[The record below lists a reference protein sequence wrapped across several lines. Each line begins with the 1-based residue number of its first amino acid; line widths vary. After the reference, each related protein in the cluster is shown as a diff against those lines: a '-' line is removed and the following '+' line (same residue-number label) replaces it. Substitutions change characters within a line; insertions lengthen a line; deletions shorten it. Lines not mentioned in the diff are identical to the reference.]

1 MGRAADAP
9 PRAIL
14 VDKPAGPT
22 SHDVVARCRALL
34 GRPKVGHTGTLDPFA
49 TGLMVLLVGRATRL
63 APFLSGL
70 PKTYVAGIRL
80 GARSESGDPEG
91 PITPGGAPPDEAT
104 LRAALTDMVGESR
117 QRVPALSAVKVDGER
132 LYAITR
138 RGDEVERPTRT
149 VVVDRADLVSYDP
162 MDGVAQVEFRCGSG
176 TYVRQLATD
185 LGEALGCGAYCE
197 TLRRTEVGDLSVD
210 AAIAPDAVEPGCGVD
225 PLHVMH
231 DMPRVDIDGHAAV
244 DVRHGRAVPA
254 PDVALDGP
262 VALAADGHL
271 LAVGEA
277 RDGTVRPRVVLAG

>member
-1 MGRAADAP
+1 MARAADAP

-22 SHDVVARCRALL
+22 SHDIVARCRALL

-70 PKTYVAGIRL
+70 PKTYRAGIRL

-91 PITPGGAPPDEAT
+91 PITPGGDPPGEPELAV
-104 LRAALTDMVGESR
+104 ALAGMVGESQ

-162 MDGVAQVEFRCGSG
+162 MDGLAQVEFRCGSG

-197 TLRRTEVGDLSVD
+197 TLRRTEVGDLRVD
-210 AAIAPDAVEPGCGVD
+210 DAIAPDAVAPGCGVD
-225 PLHVMH
+225 PLAVMH
-231 DMPRVDIDGHAAV
+231 SMPRIDLDAAAA
-244 DVRHGRAVPA
+244 DHVRHGRAVTGA
-254 PDVALDGP
+254 GEGLEGT
-262 VALAADGHL
+262 VALAAAGHL
-271 LAVGEA
+271 LAVGECQG
-277 RDGTVRPRVVLAG
+277 GTVRPRVVLAG